1 MPLRLNLQ
9 WKVLLLVA
17 ITITAILLASSY
29 LHGLI
34 TQSLS
39 EETRY
44 NNAIRQVVTVARR
57 TQTYNYFNSPAD
69 LLQEIE
75 FLANARPEFLQ
86 LDVYQDAPGGE
97 KLVTTTAPNAPRLP
111 YLNEQSKDNEF
122 REMERPL
129 PDVTTMEVERDGQR
143 RWLITAS
150 ITQGRDHGYVSALVQ
165 KNSPTNF
172 ITRLQFQQNLVLA
185 GASVVS
191 IALLYLLFVIFFRRP
206 AQDIASAMAQAGT
219 GNLSARATVRRD
231 DELGTI
237 AKGFNRMIDE
247 IRSRDEEREKL
258 LSQVSGFNDELQL
271 EVERATT
278 ELRASNEALFEAQQR
293 LSRSERLAA
302 VGQIA
307 ASLAHEIGT
316 PLNAISGHLALL
328 ARKHPHDQDTRRR
341 VEIINS
347 QIDSVVKSI
356 RSLLARTQR
365 PRPELQPL
373 DLNALI
379 RELLW
384 LVQPTLDAHDIS
396 VTVNLDN
403 DLPLIPGDRDSLL
416 QLFLNLTNNSIDA
429 MPKGGELEITTR
441 FDRIS
446 RSAELLFC
454 DSGVGIEP
462 SAAEHLFELMWTTK
476 EAGSGFGLAIA
487 HEIAIEHGGK
497 IEMVVERRQGAAF
510 RLSLPLPVAAV
521 SGLEV
526 VTDAA

>member
-17 ITITAILLASSY
+17 GTITAILVASSY

-44 NNAIRQVVTVARR
+44 NNAIRQVVTVAKR

-75 FLANARPEFLQ
+75 FLANARPEFIQ
-86 LDVYQDAPGGE
+86 LDVYQNVPDGE
-97 KLVTTTAPNAPRLP
+97 TLVATTAPTAARLP

-122 REMERPL
+122 REMERPF
-129 PDVTTMEVERDGQR
+129 PDVTTMEVERGGQR

-150 ITQGRDHGYVSALVQ
+150 ITQGQVHGYVSALVQ

-191 IALLYLLFVIFFRRP
+191 IALLYLLFAIFFRRP

-219 GNLSARATVRRD
+219 GDLSAHVAVRRD

-247 IRSRDEEREKL
+247 IRSRNEERERL

-293 LSRSERLAA
+293 L
-302 VGQIA
+302 
-307 ASLAHEIGT
+307 
-316 PLNAISGHLALL
+316 
-328 ARKHPHDQDTRRR
+328 AR
-341 VEIINS
+341 
-347 QIDSVVKSI
+347 
-356 RSLLARTQR
+356 
-365 PRPELQPL
+365 
-373 DLNALI
+373 
-379 RELLW
+379 
-384 LVQPTLDAHDIS
+384 
-396 VTVNLDN
+396 
-403 DLPLIPGDRDSLL
+403 
-416 QLFLNLTNNSIDA
+416 
-429 MPKGGELEITTR
+429 
-441 FDRIS
+441 
-446 RSAELLFC
+446 
-454 DSGVGIEP
+454 
-462 SAAEHLFELMWTTK
+462 
-476 EAGSGFGLAIA
+476 
-487 HEIAIEHGGK
+487 
-497 IEMVVERRQGAAF
+497 
-510 RLSLPLPVAAV
+510 
-521 SGLEV
+521 
-526 VTDAA
+526 

>member
-1 MPLRLNLQ
+1 MHLRLNLQ

-17 ITITAILLASSY
+17 GTITAILAGSTY

-39 EETRY
+39 EEYRY
-44 NNAIRQVVTVARR
+44 NNAIRQVVTVAKR
-57 TQTYNYFNSPAD
+57 TQTHNYFNSPAD

-75 FLANARPEFLQ
+75 FLANARPEFIQ
-86 LDVYQDAPGGE
+86 VDVYQNVPDGE
-97 KLVTTTAPNAPRLP
+97 KLVATTAPSAPRLP
-111 YLNEQSKDNEF
+111 YLNEQSTDNELG
-122 REMERPL
+122 EMERPF
-129 PDVTTMEVERDGQR
+129 PDVTTIEVERDGERQ
-143 RWLITAS
+143 WVITVAIKQS
-150 ITQGRDHGYVSALVQ
+150 EGGGYVSALVQ
-165 KNSPTNF
+165 KNSRTNF
-172 ITRLQFQQNLVLA
+172 VTRLQFQQNLVLA

-206 AQDIASAMAQAGT
+206 AQDIASAMAQARSGD
-219 GNLSARATVRRD
+219 LSARATVRRD

-237 AKGFNRMIDE
+237 ARGFNRMIDD
-247 IRSRDEEREKL
+247 IRSRNEEREKL
-258 LSQVSGFNDELQL
+258 LSQVNSFNDELQL
-271 EVERATT
+271 EIERATT
-278 ELRASNEALFEAQQR
+278 ELRASNETLFEAQQR
-293 LSRSERLAA
+293 LARSERLAA

-328 ARKHPHDQDTRRR
+328 SRKHPHDQDTRRR

-347 QIDSVVKSI
+347 QIDSVVRSV

-365 PRPELQPL
+365 PRPELRPL
-373 DLNALI
+373 DLNAVI

-396 VTVNLDN
+396 VKVNLDT
-403 DLPLIPGDRDSLL
+403 DLPLILGDRNSLL

-429 MPKGGELEITTR
+429 MPEGGRLEITTR
-441 FDRIS
+441 FDRIA
-446 RSAELLFC
+446 RSAELLFR
-454 DSGVGIEP
+454 DNGVGIET
-462 SAAEHLFELMWTTK
+462 SAVEHLFEPMWTTK

-497 IEMVVERRQGAAF
+497 IEIVAEQPEGAAF
-510 RLSLPLPVAAV
+510 RLSLPISVEALSA
-521 SGLEV
+521 LEV
-526 VTDAA
+526 VTDVA

>member
-17 ITITAILLASSY
+17 GTITAILVASSY

-44 NNAIRQVVTVARR
+44 NNAIRQVVTVAKR

-75 FLANARPEFLQ
+75 FLANARPEFIQ
-86 LDVYQDAPGGE
+86 LDVYQNVPDGE
-97 KLVTTTAPNAPRLP
+97 KLVATTAPTAPRLP

-122 REMERPL
+122 LEMERPFT
-129 PDVTTMEVERDGQR
+129 DVTTMEVERGGQR

-150 ITQGRDHGYVSALVQ
+150 ITQGQVHGYVSALVQ

-191 IALLYLLFVIFFRRP
+191 IALLYLLFAIFFRRP

-219 GNLSARATVRRD
+219 GDLSAHVAVRRD

-247 IRSRDEEREKL
+247 IRSRNEERERL

-271 EVERATT
+271 EVERSTT

-293 LSRSERLAA
+293 LARSERLAA

-356 RSLLARTQR
+356 RNLLARTQR

-384 LVQPTLDAHDIS
+384 LVQPTLDAHDIL
-396 VTVNLDN
+396 VTVNLDS
-403 DLPLIPGDRDSLL
+403 DLPLISGNRDSLL
-416 QLFLNLTNNSIDA
+416 QLFFNLTNNSIDA

-446 RSAELLFC
+446 RGAELLFR

-462 SAAEHLFELMWTTK
+462 SAVEHLFELMWTTK

-497 IEMVVERRQGAAF
+497 IEIVPAQHEGAIF
-510 RLSLPLPVAAV
+510 RISLPLPVEAAPD
-521 SGLEV
+521 LEV

>member
-1 MPLRLNLQ
+1 
-9 WKVLLLVA
+9 
-17 ITITAILLASSY
+17 
-29 LHGLI
+29 
-34 TQSLS
+34 
-39 EETRY
+39 
-44 NNAIRQVVTVARR
+44 
-57 TQTYNYFNSPAD
+57 
-69 LLQEIE
+69 
-75 FLANARPEFLQ
+75 
-86 LDVYQDAPGGE
+86 E
-97 KLVTTTAPNAPRLP
+97 KLVATTAPTAPRLP

-150 ITQGRDHGYVSALVQ
+150 INQGRDQGYVSALVQ

-172 ITRLQFQQNLVLA
+172 ITRLQFRQNLVLA

-219 GNLSARATVRRD
+219 GDLSARATVRRD

-237 AKGFNRMIDE
+237 DKGSNRMIDE
-247 IRSRDEEREKL
+247 IRSRNEERERL

-293 LSRSERLAA
+293 LARSERLAA

-384 LVQPTLDAHDIS
+384 LVQPTLDAHDIL
-396 VTVNLDN
+396 VTVNLDR
-403 DLPLIPGDRDSLL
+403 DLP
-416 QLFLNLTNNSIDA
+416 
-429 MPKGGELEITTR
+429 
-441 FDRIS
+441 
-446 RSAELLFC
+446 
-454 DSGVGIEP
+454 
-462 SAAEHLFELMWTTK
+462 
-476 EAGSGFGLAIA
+476 
-487 HEIAIEHGGK
+487 
-497 IEMVVERRQGAAF
+497 
-510 RLSLPLPVAAV
+510 
-521 SGLEV
+521 
-526 VTDAA
+526 